1 MKQGST
7 FILKTALI
15 IIGAIVLAI
24 CIFLLPGFGIEFA
37 IEFPS
42 AAHLSHFIVAIAY
55 ATTIPFFIALYQAFK
70 LLIAIDK
77 NTAFSEASIRAL
89 KNIKY
94 CGIAISL
101 LYIMTLPAFYY
112 VADAEDAP
120 GVIIMGM
127 FIVFAPFV
135 IATFAGV
142 LQKLLKSAIDMKEE
156 NELTV

>member
-1 MKQGST
+1 MKHGTT
-7 FILKTALI
+7 FILKSALV

-24 CIFLLPGFGIEFA
+24 CIFLLPGFGMEFA

-42 AAHLSHFIVAIAY
+42 AAYLSHFIVAIAY
-55 ATTIPFFIALYQAFK
+55 GTTIPFFIALYQAFK
-70 LLIAIDK
+70 LLIYIDR
-77 NTAFSEASIRAL
+77 NTAFSETSIRAL

-101 LYIMTLPAFYY
+101 LYVMTMPVFYY
-112 VADAEDAP
+112 VAETDDAP

-142 LQKLLKSAIDMKEE
+142 LQKLLKNAIDIKEE